1 MNTNEPTILLA
12 EDDANDV
19 FFLKRAL
26 TKAGVQFSL
35 RVVTN
40 GQEALDYLGGAD
52 KFSNRAE
59 FPLPSLVLL
68 DLKMPFVNG
77 FDVLQWIRSQPSLKH
92 IPVVVLTSSAEDRD
106 RQRAAELGAQAYF
119 VKPPSREMV
128 MEMIGFLSSAKENS
142 AVSA

>member
-1 MNTNEPTILLA
+1 MNSSEPTILLA

-26 TKAGVQFSL
+26 TRAGVQFSL

-59 FPLPSLVLL
+59 FPLASLVLL